1 MGLNVLPARDSA
13 AIALEGRGPVAAV
26 PPRAHTLDLLALAG
40 RLALA
45 YLRRPFRA
53 GAGEIVADWL
63 ARQLERNRSDAL
75 FVGIGRR
82 RVLVIGSS
90 RLSREVLE
98 AVPSEHAV
106 SAGSAKV
113 QGMSYLAER
122 ALTISHGEQWKR
134 LRAFN
139 EGVLETR
146 RIHHHAPAFLDAVSA
161 AFQAPV
167 RTEADVRSCMGVL
180 MLRVVLGEHA
190 PAQFGVDVQVLA
202 RRVRSPLRRALA
214 GERGRRERDR
224 FFRRLDAWERAVT
237 PGAPTLLT
245 CAHAQ
250 RGRLSDVELLQ
261 QVPHWM
267 FTFPGSGTDLLVRTL
282 ALIGARPAVRQ
293 AVLDEL
299 AQAPARLAPEDVA
312 SLEYLDACF
321 RETGRLFPPVTK
333 TLHRARAGVTLGAY
347 HFERDVEILH
357 YFPLLHRRLAAERAA
372 HAFRPERWLS
382 RPQDARPLPDLFMG
396 GARACP
402 GQDLVLLLCKAAAAT
417 LLRRGLRLRSDV
429 LSADPLPFA
438 FPREE
443 VRFHHDSDH
452 A

>member
-1 MGLNVLPARDSA
+1 MGLNVLSARDSA
-13 AIALEGRGPVAAV
+13 ALALEGSGQAAAV
-26 PPRAHTLDLLALAG
+26 PPRAHPVDLLALAG
-40 RLALA
+40 RLGLA
-45 YLRRPFRA
+45 WLRRPFA
-53 GAGEIVADWL
+53 AAPGEVVSDWL
-63 ARQLERNRSDAL
+63 AGLLERNQADAL
-75 FVGIGRR
+75 FVGLGRR

-90 RLSREVLE
+90 RLSREVLD
-98 AVPSEHAV
+98 AVPSEHGYA
-106 SAGSAKV
+106 SGSAKV
-113 QGMSYLAER
+113 SGMSYLAER

-146 RIHHHAPAFLDAVSA
+146 RMHHYAPAFLDAVSA
-161 AFQAPV
+161 AFQPAV
-167 RTEADVRSCMGVL
+167 RTGADVRACMGAL

-190 PAQFGVDVQVLA
+190 PVQFGYEVQRLMG
-202 RRVRSPLRRALA
+202 RVRSPLRRALA

-224 FFRRLDAWERAVT
+224 FFKRLDAYRRAVS

-293 AVLDEL
+293 AVLEEL
-299 AQAPARLAPEDVA
+299 AQAPAQLAPEDVA

-333 TLHRARAGVTLGAY
+333 TFHRARAGVTLGPY
-347 HFERDVEILH
+347 RFERDVEILH
-357 YFPLLHRRLAAERAA
+357 YFPLLHRRVAAERAV

-382 RPQDARPLPDLFMG
+382 HPQDARPLPDLFMG

-402 GQDLVLLLCKAAAAT
+402 GQDLILLLCKAAAAT
-417 LLRRGLRLRSDV
+417 LLRRGLHLHSDV

-438 FPREE
+438 FPRKEL
-443 VRFHHDSDH
+443 RFHYDADH